1 MAVNKV
7 EYAGTVL
14 LDLTSDTVTA
24 NDMVE
29 GATAHNKSGEIIR
42 GTIPKRESTDIVFD
56 GNMGHAIVTP
66 GYYENQVTQ
75 SIPLE
80 TKDITEN
87 GTYTPSENNSG
98 FSSVTVNVPVP
109 SQPHVAYGFIDTSG
123 GAGPKEVYCGFR
135 PIHIS
140 IIQDSRNAQSSHHST
155 YDANANNI
163 RSDGNKYTIN
173 GTTTGSTRI
182 REITDTGFITYSGTN
197 TMVGLW
203 YLAYAPAD

>member
-1 MAVNKV
+1 MAVNKI

-24 NDMVE
+24 DDMVE
-29 GATAHNKSGEIIR
+29 GTTAHSKSGETII
-42 GTIPKRESTDIVFD
+42 GAIPKRGQSDLVFD
-56 GNMGHAIVTP
+56 GNMGNAIIAP
-66 GYYENQVTQ
+66 GYYENRVTK
-75 SIPLE
+75 SVPLE

-87 GTYTPSENNSG
+87 GTYTPSENSSG

-123 GAGPKEVYCGFR
+123 GDGPKEVYCGFR

-140 IIQDSRNAQSSHHST
+140 IMQDSRNAQSSHHST

-163 RSDGNKYTIN
+163 RCDGKKYTIN
-173 GTTTGSTRI
+173 ETNTGSTRLLK
-182 REITDTGFITYSGTN
+182 ITDTGFTTYSGTN